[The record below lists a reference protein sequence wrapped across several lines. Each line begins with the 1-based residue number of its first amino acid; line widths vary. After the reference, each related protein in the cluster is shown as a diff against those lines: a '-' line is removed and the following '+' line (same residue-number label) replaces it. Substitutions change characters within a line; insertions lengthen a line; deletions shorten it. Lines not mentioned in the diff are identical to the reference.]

1 MIKSEGPGED
11 VPGGEQGGGASRPA
25 PFNLG
30 DGSGRISVDTDQL
43 NRGAAGFESAAD
55 RFRHYANSN
64 RELASY
70 APLPSGEGDESWNT
84 FAPKYYER
92 SEEYLNGLA
101 GLAKAMGLITTS
113 VKQFSAYCAGVE
125 ANATDIAKDALDL
138 KGAPD
143 PGNVPGRQPDG
154 GDGRR

>member
-1 MIKSEGPGED
+1 MIKSENPGED
-11 VPGGEQGGGASRPA
+11 ASGDDRSGGGSSRPA

-70 APLPSGEGDESWNT
+70 APLPSGQGDESWNA
-84 FAPKYYER
+84 FAPKYYKR

-101 GLAKAMGLITTS
+101 SLAKAIGVIAGS
-113 VKQFSAYCAGVE
+113 VKQFRAFCVGTE
-125 ANATDIAKDALDL
+125 ENATDISLKLKDAM
-138 KGAPD
+138 G
-143 PGNVPGRQPDG
+143 PGNAPGQKPD

>member
-1 MIKSEGPGED
+1 MIKSENPGED
-11 VPGGEQGGGASRPA
+11 ASGDDRSGGGSRPA

-70 APLPSGEGDESWNT
+70 APLPSGEGDESWNA
-84 FAPKYYER
+84 FAPKYYKR

-101 GLAKAMGLITTS
+101 GLAKAMGIITTS
-113 VKQFSAYCAGVE
+113 VKQFRVFCVGTE
-125 ANATDIAKDALDL
+125 ANATDISLKLKDAM
-138 KGAPD
+138 G
-143 PGNVPGRQPDG
+143 PGNVPGQQPD